1 MFSNRTLLVRHYR
14 VYYPVRIHL
23 IQHMVSAM
31 QRLGF
36 TTSVSEENLD
46 NMIPLLNYFPQFWEK
61 KINLTLALTEC
72 TFPVLENSFFFF
84 FFFLCTLWLVR
95 RFPRWR
101 CHFEVVSNVLSRWA
115 PFANIGITSHGLL
128 YSYFLA
134 FNYDNQ
140 SKILILKH

>member
-46 NMIPLLNYFPQFWEK
+46 NMIPLLNYIPQFGEK

-72 TFPVLENSFFFF
+72 TFPVLENSFFL
-84 FFFLCTLWLVR
+84 FLMHSL
-95 RFPRWR
+95 
-101 CHFEVVSNVLSRWA
+101 
-115 PFANIGITSHGLL
+115 IG
-128 YSYFLA
+128 
-134 FNYDNQ
+134 
-140 SKILILKH
+140 

>member
-46 NMIPLLNYFPQFWEK
+46 NMIPLLIIFLSFEK
-61 KINLTLALTEC
+61 RKLT
-72 TFPVLENSFFFF
+72 
-84 FFFLCTLWLVR
+84 
-95 RFPRWR
+95 
-101 CHFEVVSNVLSRWA
+101 
-115 PFANIGITSHGLL
+115 
-128 YSYFLA
+128 
-134 FNYDNQ
+134 
-140 SKILILKH
+140 

>member
-46 NMIPLLNYFPQFWEK
+46 N
-61 KINLTLALTEC
+61 
-72 TFPVLENSFFFF
+72 TFLKLFSSVLRKEN
-84 FFFLCTLWLVR
+84 
-95 RFPRWR
+95 
-101 CHFEVVSNVLSRWA
+101 
-115 PFANIGITSHGLL
+115 
-128 YSYFLA
+128 
-134 FNYDNQ
+134 
-140 SKILILKH
+140 